1 MSVKCAGCPNGIK
14 GENFMVCSRCPDRYH
29 YTCLNLT
36 KHDFVNFTKEF
47 KDTWVCPS
55 CRSKE
60 PKRGDNSNTPVR
72 GSAPAPTTLTK
83 AVNSADHNDNAN
95 VTLRSKTRTTST
107 ANVAVSSK
115 SCSCMTPEILREII
129 REELDKKL
137 DTVLSG
143 IQSKLT
149 TIDESLSLL
158 NSEHEQIKVDV
169 EDHKAL
175 LKHLERENEQLR
187 NSTKDLSQRLQQ
199 LEQLSRS
206 NNLEIQCVPE
216 NKNEKLYNTIQHL
229 GKTIKCT
236 ITESDIQYCSRIAKQ
251 DPRSLRPRSIL
262 VKFNNRRL
270 RDTFLAGVIN
280 FNRKNPSDKLNT
292 AHLGYAGDK
301 KPVYVS
307 EHLTPESKS
316 LHAASH
322 SLALDKLT

>member
-47 KDTWVCPS
+47 KDTS
-55 CRSKE
+55 RS
-60 PKRGDNSNTPVR
+60 T
-72 GSAPAPTTLTK
+72 
-83 AVNSADHNDNAN
+83 
-95 VTLRSKTRTTST
+95 SKIT
-107 ANVAVSSK
+107 
-115 SCSCMTPEILREII
+115 
-129 REELDKKL
+129 
-137 DTVLSG
+137 
-143 IQSKLT
+143 
-149 TIDESLSLL
+149 
-158 NSEHEQIKVDV
+158 
-169 EDHKAL
+169 KAL

-229 GKTIKCT
+229 G
-236 ITESDIQYCSRIAKQ
+236 
-251 DPRSLRPRSIL
+251 
-262 VKFNNRRL
+262 
-270 RDTFLAGVIN
+270 
-280 FNRKNPSDKLNT
+280 
-292 AHLGYAGDK
+292 DK

-316 LHAASH
+316 LHAASRLKAKQLNYKFVWVRDGKVFVRKTESSSFILIKD